1 MRAWDEGLD
10 FRNLVRGDADV
21 AGRVNLDDVFDLGVF
36 TRHVDVVFQRL
47 HALTRR
53 EEKVHA

>member
-10 FRNLVRGDADV
+10 FRDLVRADR
-21 AGRVNLDDVFDLGVF
+21 AITGRVDVDEVFDLAAY

-47 HALTRR
+47 HALRQ
-53 EEKVHA
+53 EEGVHA